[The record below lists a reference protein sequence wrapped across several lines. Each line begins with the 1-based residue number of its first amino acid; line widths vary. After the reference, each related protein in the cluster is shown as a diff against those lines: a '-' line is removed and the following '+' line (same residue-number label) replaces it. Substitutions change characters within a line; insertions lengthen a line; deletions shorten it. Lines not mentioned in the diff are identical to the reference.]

1 MKVKKLIKLLENYNP
16 EAEVKMHHKDGLNL
30 LFACQISGNDDTVF
44 LEDASDND
52 LGSELEAR
60 FENLLNKKMTE
71 HEFFADLIDTGFTLD
86 DIQKYIPEQ
95 YEYSKAMMEKIM
107 MNQKE
112 YTLDESLFNEKQLRE
127 VKASMKQGLNVSIFA
142 KP

>member
-16 EAEVKMHHKDGLNL
+16 DAEVKMHHKDGLNL

-95 YEYSKAMMEKIM
+95 YEYSKAIMEK
-107 MNQKE
+107 
-112 YTLDESLFNEKQLRE
+112 L
-127 VKASMKQGLNVSIFA
+127 
-142 KP
+142 